1 MNESE
6 LIVTVT
12 QCHHMESAVRA
23 CVSVRAYVY
32 MYVCVCWRQLDL
44 VNWHRYNLSEIV
56 NMYVNCESV
65 IRYVKTVTHPIRIR
79 SCSYCSQVFTCDHF
93 ISPYCHAQCLAKRSI
108 QPIMNCGSDNITT
121 QVPRFPR
128 SLKVSS
134 ASTNP
139 LVNWC
144 QSTCIH
150 AFVFPFI
157 RILTSKHTHT
167 HKQPLTPT
175 ASPSPSSSPITQLYT
190 ELSFIRWSTNP
201 WNKQPATDSQYSE
214 PPNSTV
220 GFNAKLLS
228 SYKHLLFIIR
238 FH

>member
-79 SCSYCSQVFTCDHF
+79 LCSYCSQVFTCDHF

-167 HKQPLTPT
+167 QTTTNTNSITLTIVVT
-175 ASPSPSSSPITQLYT
+175 NYSIIYRALIHTLIYKSVEQTTGHWLTIFGTTQQHSRIQRQITQLLQT
-190 ELSFIRWSTNP
+190 SLI
-201 WNKQPATDSQYSE
+201 
-214 PPNSTV
+214 
-220 GFNAKLLS
+220 
-228 SYKHLLFIIR
+228 H
-238 FH
+238 H

>member
-65 IRYVKTVTHPIRIR
+65 IRNVKTVTHPIRIR

-108 QPIMNCGSDNITT
+108 RLIMNCGSDNITT

-167 HKQPLTPT
+167 QTTTNTNSITLTIVVT
-175 ASPSPSSSPITQLYT
+175 NYSIIYRALIHTLIYKSVEQTTGHWLTIFGTTQQHSRIQRQITQLLQT
-190 ELSFIRWSTNP
+190 SLI
-201 WNKQPATDSQYSE
+201 
-214 PPNSTV
+214 
-220 GFNAKLLS
+220 
-228 SYKHLLFIIR
+228 H
-238 FH
+238 H